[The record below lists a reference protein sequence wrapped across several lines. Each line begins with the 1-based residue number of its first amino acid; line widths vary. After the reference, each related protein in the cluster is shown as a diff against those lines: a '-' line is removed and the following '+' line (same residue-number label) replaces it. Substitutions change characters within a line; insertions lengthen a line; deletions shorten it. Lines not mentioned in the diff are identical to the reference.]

1 MNKDEQ
7 QRPIARWVILE
18 RVNKWREL
26 RFPPSFP
33 PICYAPPLISCP
45 VEREIIKL
53 EKVQLIRWLRE
64 EPGSSKR

>member
-26 RFPPSFP
+26 RFPPSTWH
-33 PICYAPPLISCP
+33 LLCP
-45 VEREIIKL
+45 TSNLMPSRERDHQTGKSPTN
-53 EKVQLIRWLRE
+53 KVAEGRARLF
-64 EPGSSKR
+64 